1 MRTGRAPSSSAKMT
15 HSFRAFICGVG
26 TAESSAPVQRWR
38 GCEIDHDGQRP
49 RQFCPSTSR
58 PLGVDAPLDARGFSS
73 DSGNVVRRF
82 RVSGLIVRQF
92 TRRGPVWKS
101 EDRVQIGVARSKR
114 SE

>member
-1 MRTGRAPSSSAKMT
+1 MASAWSGVSPT
-15 HSFRAFICGVG
+15 IICHAGSIIGCHSC
-26 TAESSAPVQRWR
+26 
-38 GCEIDHDGQRP
+38 
-49 RQFCPSTSR
+49 
-58 PLGVDAPLDARGFSS
+58 VDAPLDARGFSS

>member
-1 MRTGRAPSSSAKMT
+1 MQRRAEADPIFTAFAEKNVSAERLKKIGWT
-15 HSFRAFICGVG
+15 CHSC
-26 TAESSAPVQRWR
+26 
-38 GCEIDHDGQRP
+38 
-49 RQFCPSTSR
+49 
-58 PLGVDAPLDARGFSS
+58 VDAPLDARGFSS

>member
-1 MRTGRAPSSSAKMT
+1 M
-15 HSFRAFICGVG
+15 
-26 TAESSAPVQRWR
+26 
-38 GCEIDHDGQRP
+38 
-49 RQFCPSTSR
+49 
-58 PLGVDAPLDARGFSS
+58 DAGGFSS

-92 TRRGPVWKS
+92 TRRELVWKS

>member
-1 MRTGRAPSSSAKMT
+1 MFTVDLTLEAGVRRQTAVVCHSCVDAP
-15 HSFRAFICGVG
+15 C
-26 TAESSAPVQRWR
+26 
-38 GCEIDHDGQRP
+38 
-49 RQFCPSTSR
+49 
-58 PLGVDAPLDARGFSS
+58 VDAPLDARGFSS